1 MDRDVTIT
9 PRRLWFV
16 ALAVVAALSAA
27 TASAQRH
34 NQESVAD
41 ADGWTVLFDGTSL
54 DGWTTSGNRDAWL
67 VRDGEL
73 HTTGQGGWWLRT
85 EKMYRDFDLV
95 LEFNVPENGN
105 SGVGIRGSATGD
117 PAFTGMEVQIYDNHG
132 DAPGLNTCGAVY
144 NAVAPS
150 ETAVRPAGEWNTY
163 RIRLVGDTL
172 DVWLN
177 GVHIHDAQK
186 LDDRGFFRQPSQA
199 MPLNARLTTGY
210 IALQDHGNPV
220 RFRNIRIRD
229 LSPDPDAGGYRAIFH
244 NADHL
249 GAWTPRG
256 GGTWK
261 AEADQVGGMTLVGR
275 DGPGHLF
282 TNEEFTDFE
291 VRAFVRVNTRGN
303 SGLYV
308 RVRPKPSNPDT
319 WPDGYEAQVD
329 NDDPNNWTGCIY
341 DRAKPAGS
349 MDETLRTR
357 DNAWFDY
364 RIRCVGNRVQTWING
379 VPMVDAE
386 LDDYADGH
394 IALQT
399 HHSGNVIEY
408 REIEVR
414 GLDAGD
420 DGPTVDGGEAV
431 Q

>member
-1 MDRDVTIT
+1 MNRM
-9 PRRLWFV
+9 F
-16 ALAVVAALSAA
+16 ALAPIVIAVAALTTHGQNRTPSA
-27 TASAQRH
+27 R
-34 NQESVAD
+34 
-41 ADGWTVLFDGTSL
+41 DGDWTVLFDGRSL

-85 EKMYRDFDLV
+85 EKMYRDFDLT

-132 DAPGLNTCGAVY
+132 DQPSLSTCGAVY
-144 NAVAPS
+144 NAIAPS
-150 ETAVRPAGEWNTY
+150 VTAVKPAGEWNTY

-177 GVHIHDAQK
+177 DEHIQQAQR
-186 LDDRGFFRQPSQA
+186 LDGRGMHRSPSQ
-199 MPLNARLTTGY
+199 PLPLADRLTTGY
-210 IALQDHGNPV
+210 ISLQDHGNPV

-229 LSPDPDAGGYRAIFH
+229 LSPSPDPGGFSALFRTAEDLEDWS
-244 NADHL
+244 A
-249 GAWTPRG
+249 RG
-256 GGTWK
+256 GGTWN
-261 AEADQVGGMTLVGR
+261 AENDPFGAVSVVGR

-282 TNEEFTDFE
+282 TDATFDDFE

-308 RVRPKPSNPDT
+308 RTRPDPDNPDT
-319 WPDGYEAQVD
+319 WPLGYEAQVD

-341 DRAKPAGS
+341 GRAKPEGT
-349 MDETLRTR
+349 MDETLQTR

-364 RIRCVGNRVQTWING
+364 RVACEGDRVRTWING
-379 VPMVDAE
+379 VQMVDAE
-386 LDDYADGH
+386 LKDFKDGH

-399 HHSGNVIEY
+399 HHPGNRIEY
-408 REIEVR
+408 REVEIRPIEPRVR
-414 GLDAGD
+414 SDRD
-420 DGPTVDGGEAV
+420 PEALIR
-431 Q
+431 